1 MGFVL
6 KYPSN
11 GGRKKIKW
19 NNTGVM
25 KMRVVFL
32 CVSVCVFERER
43 EERNRS
49 GQAEVEREILMMF
62 KVLILLG
69 HYMPLLQDI
78 SVT

>member
-1 MGFVL
+1 MMPCFL
-6 KYPSN
+6 LFFFL
-11 GGRKKIKW
+11 
-19 NNTGVM
+19 TGIY
-25 KMRVVFL
+25 FL
-32 CVSVCVFERER
+32 CVCVFERER